1 MASSCGNFE
10 CQYSVKGDGDIPIVK
25 YKSTKTGLT
34 VFIADVEGPIVNG
47 YICLAT
53 EAHDD
58 DGLPHTLEHL
68 VFMGSEDFPYKGVLD
83 LLANRCLASGTN
95 AWTDTDHTCY
105 TMTNAGSEG
114 FLNLLPVYLEHI
126 LYPTLTESA
135 YITEVHHVNEE
146 GEDAG
151 VVYCE
156 MQARENTDESRCH
169 LEMVRN
175 MYPGHCGYKS
185 ETGGIMKNLRE
196 STSHAKVCSY
206 HKAFYRPDNL
216 SIIITG
222 HVEPDKVFAAL
233 QSLEEKIISKGP
245 LPLFSRPWQ
254 SEVPPLEA
262 SVMKTV
268 PYPSDNESHGM
279 VKVAWR
285 GPKAKDQYKLTSLF
299 VLYDYLH
306 DSPISPLQRDFVE
319 LEDPYCSKVH
329 CSMMENSECCIFISF
344 QNIIKEKLSQIYPRL
359 TDILN
364 KLATGQEKIDMT
376 RMYNVIH
383 RKVLERLSSVEDH
396 PHEIVAHNLI
406 GDFLFG
412 DTKEDLETR
421 TSVISILKD
430 LKSKPEE
437 FWVALINQYFIN
449 KPNVVIIGEP
459 SKALMEEIGKTEAER
474 VAKQQND
481 LGKDGLKKMGEILE
495 KATEENEQE
504 PLDSIITDISVPN
517 VSQIYFHPIIPYSN
531 HSRDAANRNPKFP
544 LADIPFQFHLDDIHT
559 NFVQISAL
567 LDSNGVSQELKYY
580 LPIFCEV
587 LFESPVVRNG
597 VLISHEEVI
606 QQLHADTLVTE
617 ANLGIDGEKF
627 YCGYIPQ
634 VVQVLLKVEKEKYEK
649 GVTWLKDLLY
659 NIKFT
664 AERLRIVAK
673 RMSNDIAEYKNKGYT
688 VVRTLLKSIIFSSE
702 CNHVISS
709 MLKQETFLEQILQQL
724 DKEPEVVESRMN
736 QLLQVLTRP
745 SNLTIHMSADT
756 SRLEAEHP
764 LPHRVWTDFNHK
776 KDQFPPDRCT
786 MKKTSEFVLSMESSP
801 EKQIIVGV
809 GSVES
814 SYLVQVVPCIDS
826 YSHPDYPAIM
836 VFIQYLTQLEGP
848 MWRQIRGLG
857 LSYHYSMYVQPE
869 SGLLY
874 FLLAKSTHIVN
885 AFKEARDIVSGYA
898 KGETEFGEIELE
910 SAKSSLTFEV
920 IEKEKTVSEAS
931 KECLLSYYRGVSHTY
946 NRDLLQ
952 KITKVS
958 IADLQRVG
966 EKYMAPL
973 FDVSQIRCALCCHP
987 SKVEEITGDFRKL
1000 SIELKILKSLEEDF
1014 LCRL

>member
-1 MASSCGNFE
+1 MEPSCSNFE
-10 CQYSVKGDGDIPIVK
+10 CQYSVKGDGDIPIIK

-95 AWTDTDHTCY
+95 AWTDVDHTCY
-105 TMTNAGSEG
+105 TMTTAGSEG

-135 YITEVHHVNEE
+135 YITEVHHVNGE
-146 GEDAG
+146 GENAG

-169 LEMVRN
+169 LEMIRD
-175 MYPGHCGYKS
+175 MYPGYCGYKS

-196 STSHAKVCSY
+196 STSHAKVCAY

-216 SIIITG
+216 SVIITG

-233 QSLEEKIISKGP
+233 QPLEEKIVSKGP
-245 LPLFSRPWQ
+245 LPPFSRPWQ
-254 SEVPPLEA
+254 SQVPPLKA
-262 SVMKTV
+262 SVIKTV

-285 GPKAKDQYKLTSLF
+285 GPKAKDQFTFTSLH
-299 VLYDYLH
+299 VLFDYLH

-329 CSMMENSECCIFISF
+329 CGMMENSECCIYISF
-344 QNIIKEKLSQIYPRL
+344 QNILKEKLFQIYPRL
-359 TDILN
+359 TDLLN

-383 RKVLERLSSVEDH
+383 RKILERLSSVEDH
-396 PHEIVAHNLI
+396 PHDTVAHVLI

-412 DTKEDLETR
+412 NAKEDLETR
-421 TSVISILKD
+421 TSVISMLKQM
-430 LKSKPEE
+430 KSKPDQ
-437 FWVALINQYFIN
+437 FWVDLLVCFFIN
-449 KPNVVIIGEP
+449 KPHVVITGEP
-459 SKALMEEIGKTEAER
+459 SKALMEEMGKTEAER
-474 VAKQQND
+474 VALQQKA
-481 LGKDGLKKMGEILE
+481 LGEDGLKKMEEILE
-495 KATEENEQE
+495 KATEENEKE
-504 PLDSIITDISVPN
+504 PPDSIITDITVPD
-517 VSQIYFHPIIPYSN
+517 VSKIYFHPISPYSS
-531 HSRDAANRNPKFP
+531 HRKDAANINPNFP
-544 LADIPFQFHLDDIHT
+544 LADIPFQFQLDDIHT

-567 LDSNGVSQELKYY
+567 LDSSGVPQELKYY
-580 LPIFCEV
+580 LPLFCEV
-587 LFESPVVRNG
+587 LFESPVIRNG

-606 QQLHADTLVTE
+606 QLLQADTLMT
-617 ANLGIDGEKF
+617 AASLGIQGETF
-627 YCGYIPQ
+627 SCGSVPQ
-634 VVQVLLKVEKEKYEK
+634 VVQVLLKVELEKYEK
-649 GVTWLKDLLY
+649 GVAWLKDLLY

-664 AERLRIVAK
+664 AERLKIVAK

-688 VVRTLLKSIIFSSE
+688 VVRTLLKSIIFSKD
-702 CNHVISS
+702 CNHAISS
-709 MLKQETFLEQILQQL
+709 MLKQQTFLQQILQQL
-724 DKEPEVVESRMN
+724 DEEPEMVESRMN
-736 QLLQVLTRP
+736 QLLQVLTC
-745 SNLTIHMSADT
+745 NLTIHMSADT
-756 SRLEAEHP
+756 TRLAAEHP
-764 LPHRVWTDFNHK
+764 LPHKVWTDIIPKTH
-776 KDQFPPDRCT
+776 QFISDRCA
-786 MKKTSEFVLSMESSP
+786 MKKTSDFVIPLESSL

-814 SYLVQVVPCIDS
+814 SYLIQAVPCIDS
-826 YSHPDYPAIM
+826 YSHPDIPAIM

-857 LSYHYSMYVQPE
+857 LSYHYSMFMQPE

-885 AFKEARDIVSGYA
+885 AFKEARDIVKGYA
-898 KGETEFGEIELE
+898 KGETDFNEIELE

-931 KECLLSYYRGVSHTY
+931 QESLLSYYRGVSHTY
-946 NRDLLQ
+946 NRDLL
-952 KITKVS
+952 KTISKVS

-973 FDVSQIRCALCCHP
+973 FDVSQIRCAVCCHP
-987 SKVEEITGDFRKL
+987 SKVEEISEEFKEL
-1000 SIELKILKSLEEDF
+1000 SIELKVLYSLEEDF